1 VVVKR
6 ILKLI
11 KKMMLSESYFNGD
24 RLRAYLAILKDYEES
39 SKKEMFDA
47 VVVNDTAVVNVS
59 VPVEEVIPSVLAT
72 VKVTETYE
80 EIEYDFSECSFSSVL
95 VSVCDNKRDVN
106 HFVKDYSVVKKK
118 SYDVP
123 KKVKLLNGSWSK
135 ELNAIGSIHI
145 SLTPKSIPRR
155 FLGPLCDVQFNNPI
169 MFSNYVRNKDRLWL
183 KYEYYPERW
192 FDDLG
197 YLGYAKFDY
206 YQVDITKR
214 AMLIN
219 DQGTLIIRFRG
230 DVGFILATKMVGFPI
245 FVCEGEMV
253 DNKIMI
259 YDMLNWNGRCVK
271 SHIRHLRENYISQ
284 LISQFDKR
292 GNDFAYVK
300 PKTSLYSSGIDQCS
314 ILCVDRLGTYNM
326 GHRIV
331 PPPCSG
337 FRLKMS
343 WNDGVFEFQGYD
355 VGNNLVNIN
364 KLPIFKDRH
373 EQIVFLADFSFSH
386 VGSCVV
392 DCEYK
397 YGILGVKGF
406 AIGPIY
412 KEGASLA
419 TSWSLRSF
427 DLSKSSG

>member
-1 VVVKR
+1 
-6 ILKLI
+6 
-11 KKMMLSESYFNGD
+11 MMLPESYFNGE
-24 RLRAYLAILKDYEES
+24 RMRAYLAILKDYEES
-39 SKKEMFDA
+39 SKKEMFEA
-47 VVVNDTAVVNVS
+47 VVVNDTAVINVS
-59 VPVEEVIPSVLAT
+59 VPVEEVIPGVLAT
-72 VKVTETYE
+72 VKVIETYD

-123 KKVKLLNGSWSK
+123 KKVKILNGNWSK
-135 ELNAIGSIHI
+135 EISAVRSFHV
-145 SLTPKSIPRR
+145 SLTPKQIPRR
-155 FLGPLCDVQFNNPI
+155 FLSPLCNVRFTNSI
-169 MFSNYVRNKDRLWL
+169 VFSNYVYNRDRLWL
-183 KYEYYPERW
+183 KYDFFPDRW
-192 FDDLG
+192 FDDLP
-197 YLGYAKFDY
+197 LLVNAKFEY
-206 YQVDITKR
+206 YVVDITKK

-230 DVGFILATKMVGFPI
+230 DVGFVLATKMVDIPI

-253 DNKIMI
+253 DGKILI

-300 PKTSLYSSGIDQCS
+300 PKSSLYSPGIDQCS
-314 ILCVDRLGTYNM
+314 IMCIDRLGTYNM
-326 GHRIV
+326 GHRVI
-331 PPPCSG
+331 PFPISG

-343 WNDGVFEFQGYD
+343 WDNGNFQFQAYD
-355 VGNNLVNIN
+355 VGNNLVNID
-364 KLPIFKDRH
+364 KLQIFKDRH
-373 EQIVFLADFSFSH
+373 EQVVFLADFSFGPI
-386 VGSCVV
+386 GSCVA
-392 DCEYK
+392 DCEYS

-406 AIGPIY
+406 AVGPIY

-419 TSWSLRSF
+419 TSWSLRAF